1 MDAAGFGTE
10 SAGES
15 ELIAAMGAGAYGY
28 FAGGAGAEIT
38 LRANE
43 TSWQLPEL
51 LPRVL
56 VDVGER
62 DSGVRVLGRPWQHP
76 IAIAPMAYQ
85 RHAHPDGE
93 RAMAE
98 AASSTGSTFVLSS
111 QTTTAPRVVAE
122 AAPDVRRWFQLY
134 VFRDRQVSLDLV
146 AEARESGYEALVIT
160 VDFPVGGWR
169 DRDRASGFTVEH
181 PVAVNPG
188 GASLTTAELFAQH
201 DPTLTWDDMA
211 GFAEA
216 AGMPVLLKGILR
228 IDDAR
233 RAVDAGA
240 AGIVVSNHGGRQL
253 DTVPTPASVLPGIV
267 DAVEGK
273 VDVLVDGGIRRG
285 WDAAKALALGA
296 AAVLVGRPVLWGLAR
311 GGAEGAQEVLEQL
324 TAEFDSTLALL
335 GCPRAVELDRSFVN
349 L

>member
-1 MDAAGFGTE
+1 MGRTEFGAESDAA
-10 SAGES
+10 SD
-15 ELIAAMGAGAYGY
+15 LVAALGAGAYGY
-28 FAGGAGAEIT
+28 FAGGAGDEIT
-38 LRANE
+38 LRANA
-43 TSWQLPEL
+43 TSWRLPEL

-62 DSGVRVLGRPWQHP
+62 DPGVNVLGQPWRHP
-76 IAIAPMAYQ
+76 MAVAPMAYQ

-98 AASSTGSTFVLSS
+98 AAAATGSTFVLSS

-134 VFRDRQVSLDLV
+134 VFRDRQISLDLV
-146 AEARESGYEALVIT
+146 AEARDTGYEALVIT

-169 DRDRASGFTVEH
+169 DRDRSSGFAVEH
-181 PVAVNPG
+181 AVAVNPG

-228 IDDAR
+228 ADDAL
-233 RAVDAGA
+233 RAVDTGA

-285 WDAAKALALGA
+285 WDVARALALGA
-296 AAVLVGRPVLWGLAR
+296 SAVLVGRPVLWGLAR
-311 GGAEGAQEVLEQL
+311 GGAEGAQAVLDQL

-335 GCPRAVELDRSFVN
+335 GCPRAADLDRSYLN

>member
-1 MDAAGFGTE
+1 MDGADLGAPWEDEPDLVAA
-10 SAGES
+10 
-15 ELIAAMGAGAYGY
+15 LGAGAYGY
-28 FAGGAGAEIT
+28 FAGGAGDETT
-38 LRANE
+38 LRANAR
-43 TSWQLPEL
+43 SWLLPEL

-62 DSGVRVLGRPWQHP
+62 DTGVSVLGRPWRHP
-76 IAIAPMAYQ
+76 IAVAPMAYQ
-85 RHAHPDGE
+85 RHAHADGE

-98 AASSTGSTFVLSS
+98 AVASTGSTLVLSS
-111 QTTTAPRVVAE
+111 QTTTSPAVVAA
-122 AAPDVRRWFQLY
+122 AAPEVRRWFQLY
-134 VFRDRQVSLDLV
+134 VFRDRRISLDLV
-146 AEARESGYEALVIT
+146 AEARATGYEALVIT

-169 DRDRASGFTVEH
+169 DRDRSSGFAVEH

-216 AGMPVLLKGILR
+216 AGMPVVLKGILR
-228 IDDAR
+228 ADDAR

-285 WDAAKALALGA
+285 WDVAKALALGA
-296 AAVLVGRPVLWGLAR
+296 SAVLVGRPVLWGLAR
-311 GGAEGAQEVLEQL
+311 GGAPGARAVLEQL
-324 TAEFDSTLALL
+324 TAEFDNTLALL
-335 GCPRAVELDRSFVN
+335 GCPRAADLDRSY
-349 L
+349 LRL